1 MVPQIDSSQFEQ
13 MMNLAMQVY
22 IVCDGCCNHHILSL
36 SAPVHSTGP
45 ANGDVPG

>member
-13 MMNLAMQVY
+13 NELSHAG
-22 IVCDGCCNHHILSL
+22 IECDGCYTLFL
-36 SAPVHSTGP
+36 SAPLHSTGP